1 MTERKYRSCE
11 LKELDAHNLKVKL
24 NEMGITFE
32 TSSAGFG
39 YTHFEILCNDAEVE
53 TIDKFLMTL

>member
-1 MTERKYRSCE
+1 MNRKYRSCE
-11 LKELDAHNLKVKL
+11 LKELDSQKLKAKL
-24 NEMGITFE
+24 KEDGITYE

-53 TIDKFLMTL
+53 TIDKFLMEL